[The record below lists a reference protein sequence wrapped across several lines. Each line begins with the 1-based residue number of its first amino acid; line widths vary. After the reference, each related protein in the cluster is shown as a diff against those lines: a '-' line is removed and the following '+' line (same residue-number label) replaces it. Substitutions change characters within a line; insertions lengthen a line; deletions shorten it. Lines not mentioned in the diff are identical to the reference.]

1 MENSGLCATS
11 KADSHYLHQLV
22 IAHMQECGPKVDRF
36 FTRRYKSCEMS
47 KKKNSFGHCKAQ
59 IKHVCRIDGSTDF
72 QLTICMANILQKWLV
87 LGSKSRGMFWELDE
101 MVESRK
107 RYRGT
112 DRLKIVYK
120 RSQGLE

>member
-1 MENSGLCATS
+1 M
-11 KADSHYLHQLV
+11 
-22 IAHMQECGPKVDRF
+22 GPKLTDFSQEDISPV
-36 FTRRYKSCEMS
+36 KCQ